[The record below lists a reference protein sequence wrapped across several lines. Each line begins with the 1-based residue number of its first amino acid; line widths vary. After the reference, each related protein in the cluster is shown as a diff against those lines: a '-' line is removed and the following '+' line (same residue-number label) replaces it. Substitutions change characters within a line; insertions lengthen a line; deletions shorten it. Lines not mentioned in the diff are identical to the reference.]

1 VSLLCPLTIFGVLVS
16 QLLDVLTRERVLLLI
31 ASRRI
36 FSLGGLLDLGDLGS
50 LDLLLLDV
58 LLVDLILKRH
68 CCFLSSP
75 LGAHWYGPRS
85 RPAYRSGNCRY
96 GSQSAPGGTRSR
108 YDAASDVQDGTRGPH
123 ATTPGTVRTPSS
135 RGHESSPSPS
145 AAAPSFPHTPCA
157 PPPASPRWRGGRSAY
172 ACPGRIRGSSPRH
185 PPAGRCQPVAWTA
198 TRPRE
203 PPVRSPHSRGG
214 QTRRRLRPERVPVP
228 RHPPS
233 P

>member
-75 LGAHWYGPRS
+75 VGVHWYGPRS

-108 YDAASDVQDGTRGPH
+108 YGAASDGRDGTRGPH
-123 ATTPGTVRTPSS
+123 ATTTGTVRTPSS

-172 ACPGRIRGSSPRH
+172 ACPGRSQGSSPR
-185 PPAGRCQPVAWTA
+185 PAQGGRCQPVASQA
-198 TRPRE
+198 TQRLE
-203 PPVRSPHSRGG
+203 LAARSPHSHAARR
-214 QTRRRLRPERVPVP
+214 RRRLRPERVPVP
-228 RHPPS
+228 
-233 P
+233 